1 MVVAEVALSLV
12 LLAGAGLMIK
22 SMHQMLTLDAGF
34 TGDRVLTLQLNLPT
48 QKYMGRGPNGRL
60 SPLLMDKAQT
70 FFDELTARTRA
81 LPGAEF
87 VGAINGIPL
96 IGEVWGKNVTL
107 LDRPLPAD
115 LSGLPP
121 IQYRV
126 VVGDYFRA
134 MGVRILN
141 GRAFTDRDTRD
152 APTVAII
159 NRAMAKRDYPNSD
172 PIGKLI
178 TVNPPLELLPKKM
191 VEESIRSGNLPPN
204 YTPPKFEIV
213 GVADDARYGGITTP
227 AAPVVYVPYAQGAE
241 GTTSLFLVARITG
254 NPLSLVAP
262 IRQIVAE
269 LDRDQPVA
277 GVATMDSRLATSVA
291 RPRLQ
296 TTVFSVFALMA
307 ILLAAVGI
315 YGVMSYSVSQRA
327 KEIGIRLA
335 LGSSRR
341 DVLMLVF
348 RNGFVLVATGIVL
361 GLAAALSLARVMRTM
376 VFQVRTT
383 DPTVFAAIAMLLLA
397 TAAFAAWIPARRAAR
412 LDPIATLR
420 AD

>member
-1 MVVAEVALSLV
+1 
-12 LLAGAGLMIK
+12 
-22 SMHQMLTLDAGF
+22 
-34 TGDRVLTLQLNLPT
+34 
-48 QKYMGRGPNGRL
+48 
-60 SPLLMDKAQT
+60 
-70 FFDELTARTRA
+70 
-81 LPGAEF
+81 
-87 VGAINGIPL
+87 
-96 IGEVWGKNVTL
+96 
-107 LDRPLPAD
+107 
-115 LSGLPP
+115 
-121 IQYRV
+121 
-126 VVGDYFRA
+126 
-134 MGVRILN
+134 
-141 GRAFTDRDTRD
+141 
-152 APTVAII
+152 VAII

-204 YTPPKFEIV
+204 YAPPKFEIV

-241 GTTSLFLVARITG
+241 GTTSLFLVTRTTG

-296 TTVFSVFALMA
+296 TTVFSVFALVA

-315 YGVMSYSVSQRA
+315 YGVLSYSVSQRA

-348 RNGFVLVATGIVL
+348 RNGFVLVATGIML